1 MRKLLSLLG
10 VIIIIIGIA
19 VLINIYSPQI
29 KSYIP
34 AGITS
39 PGKVLS
45 GKVIAKKNLGNSLL
59 LTVNTPEGATLITY
73 KKKIEEIDLLVSV
86 GDTIEFSH
94 VSYRPFLKDPEITRV
109 RKETFEELKER
120 FGKPDQESL
129 KPERKDNE
137 EEVKTEEQPMSS
149 IEETEGKNRE
159 TAIQKKEEL
168 PQSEPPKEAPSAEQG
183 GEKSTL

>member
-1 MRKLLSLLG
+1 MKKLLSLFAVL
-10 VIIIIIGIA
+10 VIIVGVS

-34 AGITS
+34 SSFTS

-45 GKVIAKKNLGNSLL
+45 GKVIAKKRLDGTLL

-94 VSYRPFLKDPEITRV
+94 ISYKPFLNDPVITRV
-109 RKETFEELKER
+109 RKETFDELKEKFKQR
-120 FGKPDQESL
+120 QEIT
-129 KPERKDNE
+129 P
-137 EEVKTEEQPMSS
+137 
-149 IEETEGKNRE
+149 
-159 TAIQKKEEL
+159 QKKEQPSQQNQPEIKDNTTQEGSEIKNNDQ
-168 PQSEPPKEAPSAEQG
+168 PSGAENEPPSTVQPVNPDSKEM
-183 GEKSTL
+183 L